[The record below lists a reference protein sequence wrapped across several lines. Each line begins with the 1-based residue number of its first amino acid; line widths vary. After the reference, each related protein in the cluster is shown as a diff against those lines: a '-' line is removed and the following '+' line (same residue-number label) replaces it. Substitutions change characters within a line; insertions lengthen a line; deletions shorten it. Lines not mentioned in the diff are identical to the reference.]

1 MADEEKKYL
10 INVEDNLDE
19 YAKRAKEAQEAVDRF
34 IETNKE
40 LLASA
45 DKASEEYIKASAELK
60 VLQNARTNA
69 TKAVENAVRV
79 QKAEVGSYE
88 QLYQAWKNA
97 QTQLKLMPNAFT
109 TNAQGVKV
117 LSAEYLKQKTIVED
131 AKRSLD
137 AFGKGVADNR
147 LNVGNYSEAIE
158 GAIGKFQS
166 LPGPIGNAVGAVKT
180 FGTAMKGLL
189 LNPVTA
195 AITAVVGA
203 LSLLVKAFKGND
215 EASEKF
221 AGIMKGIGLAIKEVL
236 GRIVTLGQA
245 IGKLFKGEFAEA
257 ATLAKEAVTGFG
269 ESLKNAYGAGVEQ
282 QKLLNE
288 IEDREIELIEIRAK
302 REKEIA
308 ELKNKSRDA
317 GEGSVKQAE
326 FLRQAQE
333 LINKNLQ
340 DELALQK
347 QRVSVAEA
355 ILAATNKNQITDEQ
369 RRAVAEER
377 AKLYELETRALTEQG
392 GLLRRLNSLD
402 KMSLKD
408 KEALTK
414 EMEKQKAT
422 LQKEIDDYKKWI
434 TDRKTLDAEALAD
447 KREKQLEEQEWDRE
461 RRLTDAENLLAVA
474 ELNGATEFSIRRQQ
488 LELMRQQELANAEQ
502 TGADLN
508 IINQKYADASVE
520 IAKAEQDAKLAVYG
534 QFAGVIAQIFG
545 EQTAIGKIAAVAEAT
560 INTYLAATKA
570 LSAYPPP
577 ANYIAMASTIATGLL
592 QVRKILAVKSGLPG
606 DNKGGGSV
614 PSPSAIASSPPVQ
627 RITAQQVGSSV
638 LTQPILTQGQINT
651 LPNQNLLTAEDIA
664 TAISKM
670 PPPIV
675 TVEDINARMD
685 SVKKVEVRGTI

>member
-60 VLQNARTNA
+60 VLQNARSNA

-109 TNAQGVKV
+109 TNAKGVTV
-117 LSAEYLKQKTIVED
+117 LSEAYLKQKTAVEN

-147 LNVGNYSEAIE
+147 LNVGNYSEAID
-158 GAIGKFQS
+158 GALGKFQQ
-166 LPGPIGNAVGAVKT
+166 LPGPIGQAVGSVKT
-180 FGTAMKGLL
+180 FSTAMKGLL

-195 AITAVVGA
+195 AITAIVGA

-221 AGIMKGIGLAIKEVL
+221 QGIMKGIGLAIKEVL

-245 IGKLFKGEFAEA
+245 IGKLFKGDFAEA
-257 ATLAKEAVTGFG
+257 ADLAREAVTGFG
-269 ESLKNAYGAGVEQ
+269 ESLKSAYGAGVEQ
-282 QKLLNE
+282 QKQLNQ

-308 ELKNKSRDA
+308 ELKVKSRDA

-326 FLRQAQE
+326 FLRKAQD
-333 LINKNLQ
+333 LINQNLQ
-340 DELALQK
+340 DELELQR
-347 QRVSVAEA
+347 QRVSVAES

-369 RRAVAEER
+369 RRDVAEQR
-377 AKLYELETRALTEQG
+377 AKLYELETQALNEQG

-414 EMEKQKAT
+414 EMEKAKDT

-434 TDRKTLDAEALAD
+434 ADRKKLDAEALAD
-447 KREKQLEEQEWDRE
+447 QKQKKLDLQEWDRE
-461 RRLTDAENLLAVA
+461 RRLIDAENLLAIQ
-474 ELNGATEFSIRRQQ
+474 ELNGANEFSIRRQQ
-488 LELMRQQELANAEQ
+488 LELQRQQEIQNAKD
-502 TGADLN
+502 TGADVN
-508 IINQKYADASVE
+508 IIKQMYADAAVE
-520 IAKAEQDAKLAVYG
+520 ISRQEQEQKLEVYSM
-534 QFAGVIAQIFG
+534 FAGSIAQLFG
-545 EQTAIGKIAAVAEAT
+545 EQTAIGKIAAVAQAT

-570 LSAYPPP
+570 LASYPPP
-577 ANYIAMASTIATGLL
+577 ANYIAMAATIVAGLA
-592 QVRKILAVKSGLPG
+592 QVRKILSVKSGLPG
-606 DNKGGGSV
+606 DNKGAGSV
-614 PSPSAIASSPPVQ
+614 SAPTAIASSPPVQ
-627 RITAQQVGSSV
+627 RITAQQVGSTV
-638 LTQPILTQGQINT
+638 LTQPTLSQSQVNA

-664 TAISKM
+664 NAISKM
-670 PPPIV
+670 PPPVV
-675 TVEDINARMD
+675 TVEDINVRME